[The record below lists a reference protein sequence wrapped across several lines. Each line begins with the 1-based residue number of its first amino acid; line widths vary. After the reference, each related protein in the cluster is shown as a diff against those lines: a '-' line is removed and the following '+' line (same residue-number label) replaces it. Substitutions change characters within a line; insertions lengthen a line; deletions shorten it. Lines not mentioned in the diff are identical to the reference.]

1 MGIGPMPRYPT
12 NGRFMRENDSRS
24 GGGLDDDSSQA
35 RDHRP
40 PNEQDFPRLVEL
52 AVPPEGFGRGFLD
65 FDASRGASRSAA
77 GPNLGLCT
85 SVDERRGPGH
95 YLPWPERFYSLRPMQ
110 TMQTA
115 VPEGNVRNSI
125 KPNLR

>member
-1 MGIGPMPRYPT
+1 MTR
-12 NGRFMRENDSRS
+12 RKREIT
-24 GGGLDDDSSQA
+24 GLA
-35 RDHRP
+35 
-40 PNEQDFPRLVEL
+40 NEQDFPHVVEL

-65 FDASRGASRSAA
+65 FDAFRGASRSAA
-77 GPNLGLCT
+77 GPNLGHCS
-85 SVDERRGPGH
+85 SVDKKGLSQ

-115 VPEGNVRNSI
+115 VPEGNVRSSI